1 MTTDLPLPD
10 DLAALW
16 GSAQPRDRPLR
27 VIGLFAHPDD
37 EVFCVGGTFAR
48 ASASGAETAIVSL
61 TQGEAGEIRDSVA
74 ATRRTLGAARAKE
87 LNASASALG
96 VARAECLD
104 LGDGNL
110 ARLPFAELVA
120 QVRSILEPFAPDV
133 VVTFGADGIADGAH
147 EGLLAIDMS
156 SISPVAAR
164 SFAERAQAKGFKTL
178 DAPVSGGEIGAIEA
192 RLSIMVG
199 GDDADVE
206 RARPL
211 FEALGKTIVHIGG
224 HGAGQ
229 ACKLANQIAVAINN
243 LGVSEALVFA
253 AAMGI
258 DLERTREVI
267 AGGAGSSWAMQNY
280 APKMLAGDFKPG
292 FMVDHQQKDLR
303 NVLDA
308 AYSAHVSLPG
318 TALEHALYNA
328 LQQDSGGREGN
339 LAIIKVIERLSGIEA
354 RTRS

>member
-1 MTTDLPLPD
+1 MATDRTRKEPVGFVGLGIMGLPMARNALKAGFPVSVTNRTLSKAD
-10 DLAALW
+10 PLKADGAAVVKT
-16 GSAQPRDRPLR
+16 PR
-27 VIGLFAHPDD
+27 
-37 EVFCVGGTFAR
+37 E
-48 ASASGAETAIVSL
+48 
-61 TQGEAGEIRDSVA
+61 VA
-74 ATRRTLGAARAKE
+74 A
-87 LNASASALG
+87 
-96 VARAECLD
+96 
-104 LGDGNL
+104 
-110 ARLPFAELVA
+110 
-120 QVRSILEPFAPDV
+120 RSDIV
-133 VVTFGADGIADGAH
+133 VTMVTSSPEVEAVTFGPDGIADGAH
-147 EGLLAIDMS
+147 PGLLVIDMS
-156 SISPVAAR
+156 SISPVATR
-164 SFAERAQAKGFKTL
+164 GFAERADEKGFRTL
-178 DAPVSGGEIGAIEA
+178 DAPVSGGEIGAVEA

-199 GDDADVE
+199 GEEEDVE

-258 DLERTREVI
+258 DLERTRQVI

-308 AYSAHVSLPG
+308 AFSSHLSLPG
-318 TALEHALYNA
+318 TSLAHALYTA
-328 LQQDSGGREGN
+328 LQHDGGGRQGN
-339 LAIIKVIERLSGIEA
+339 LAIIKVIERLSAIEA
-354 RTRS
+354 RVRS

>member
-1 MTTDLPLPD
+1 MATAPTSKARIGFVGLGIMGRPM
-10 DLAALW
+10 
-16 GSAQPRDRPLR
+16 AQNA
-27 VIGLFAHPDD
+27 I
-37 EVFCVGGTFAR
+37 
-48 ASASGAETAIVSL
+48 TAGFPV
-61 TQGEAGEIRDSVA
+61 TV
-74 ATRRTLGAARAKE
+74 TNRTL
-87 LNASASALG
+87 
-96 VARAECLD
+96 ARAEPLKAA
-104 LGDGNL
+104 G
-110 ARLPFAELVA
+110 ATIVKTPREVA
-120 QVRSILEPFAPDV
+120 QRSDIVVTMVTNAPDV
-133 VVTFGADGIADGAH
+133 ETVTFGADGIADGAH

-164 SFAERAQAKGFKTL
+164 SFAERAEAKGFRTL

-199 GDDADVE
+199 GDEADVE

-318 TALEHALYNA
+318 TALAHALYNA